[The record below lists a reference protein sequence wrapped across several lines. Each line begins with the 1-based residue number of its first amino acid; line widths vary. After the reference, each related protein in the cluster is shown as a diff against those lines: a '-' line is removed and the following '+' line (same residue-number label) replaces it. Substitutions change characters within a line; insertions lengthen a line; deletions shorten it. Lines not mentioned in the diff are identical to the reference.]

1 METSVLSAQSCCEP
15 NNALKNKVRQKKKK
29 KEGVREKNMLFFLTN
44 CLFLGIIVY
53 IFMEWMLSPLTCS
66 IEYT

>member
-29 KEGVREKNMLFFLTN
+29 GRSKGEEYALFLTN